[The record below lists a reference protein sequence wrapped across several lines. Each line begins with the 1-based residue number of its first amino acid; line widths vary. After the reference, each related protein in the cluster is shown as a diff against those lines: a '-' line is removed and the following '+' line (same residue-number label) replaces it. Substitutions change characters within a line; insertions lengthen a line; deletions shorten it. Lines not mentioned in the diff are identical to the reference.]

1 MVITNKKK
9 KIKNTKGSG
18 TTSPSHWK
26 SKAKEEEEEYN
37 VLLTLV
43 LHLSSILTKALYWQ
57 PGAEPEGA
65 RGGTCPLWLLK
76 HPCICISP
84 ETLRKKEK
92 EKKKGH
98 PLESDPRKR
107 KEEKVILKDQTM

>member
-1 MVITNKKK
+1 MQ
-9 KIKNTKGSG
+9 SFQ
-18 TTSPSHWK
+18 
-26 SKAKEEEEEYN
+26 
-37 VLLTLV
+37 LV
-43 LHLSSILTKALYWQ
+43 
-57 PGAEPEGA
+57 
-65 RGGTCPLWLLK
+65 
-76 HPCICISP
+76 P